1 MRELKFRVWD
11 NSKNEWFPIK
21 GAMAFLLNNDGN
33 ENLVF
38 ITKTGPYPI
47 PQTGQENGGRN
58 RFSVQQFTGLKDKN
72 GNNIYEGDI
81 IKETHFED
89 WKDET
94 GYDYFGVV
102 KHVVYTD
109 KTNGHQV
116 SRYSSFPKLEEM
128 AGYAGNPIGV
138 KCELVGN
145 IFGFP
150 CRPDH
155 NGECLICDCWL
166 SDCPVQKLIKAI

>member
-1 MRELKFRVWD
+1 MNSRAFKFRVWD

-81 IKETHFED
+81 LEYNHGNGINVGYVGFTSGIFFLNYSDENNDELGYLLVSNIK
-89 WKDET
+89 
-94 GYDYFGVV
+94 
-102 KHVVYTD
+102 
-109 KTNGHQV
+109 
-116 SRYSSFPKLEEM
+116 
-128 AGYAGNPIGV
+128 II
-138 KCELVGN
+138 GN
-145 IFGFP
+145 IFE
-150 CRPDH
+150 
-155 NGECLICDCWL
+155 NKELL
-166 SDCPVQKLIKAI
+166 K

>member
-1 MRELKFRVWD
+1 MLELKFRIWD
-11 NSKNEWFPIK
+11 KITSQYLQELGVYYWHVPYS
-21 GAMAFLLNNDGN
+21 LDG
-33 ENLVF
+33 EEITGEANLVGLSELLRHDNF
-38 ITKTGPYPI
+38 V
-47 PQTGQENGGRN
+47 
-58 RFSVQQFTGLKDKN
+58 VQQYTGLKDKN

-102 KHVVYTD
+102 KHVVYSESHGSSQFST
-109 KTNGHQV
+109 
-116 SRYSSFPKLEEM
+116 YSSFPKLEDM
-128 AGYAGNPIGV
+128 TGFAGNPISV
-138 KCELVGN
+138 KCEVIGN

-150 CRPDH
+150 CRPDY

-166 SDCPVQKLIKAI
+166 SECPVEKLIKAI